1 MFMQAPTYPKLGH
14 GLGIRPSHWEK
25 ILEGGHGL
33 DWFEIISENFMDTEG
48 KPLALLEKARKDYS
62 IVSHGV
68 SMSIGSADPLNQT
81 YLKKLKTLFD
91 RIQPAWFSDHL
102 CWTGINQFNTHDLLP
117 LPQTPAVVEHIV
129 NRIDEVQNYMGRKM
143 LIENVS
149 SYVSFKESSMTE
161 WDFISEI
168 AKRSGCGILLDIN
181 NIYVNAHNHGFN
193 AHDYLEAV
201 PVNLVGQF
209 HLAGHTDNGSFLVD
223 THSAKMLDATWD
235 LYRLALQKFKNVPT
249 MVEWDAEIPTF
260 DVLLSEINRAKEI
273 EKNALA

>member
-1 MFMQAPTYPKLGH
+1 MRSSPPVLGH

-25 ILEGGHGL
+25 ILEGGHDL

-62 IVSHGV
+62 IVCHGV
-68 SMSIGSADPLNQT
+68 SMSIGSVDPLNQN
-81 YLKKLKTLFD
+81 YLKKLKALFD

-102 CWTGINQFNTHDLLP
+102 CWTGVNQLNTHDLLP
-117 LPQTPAVVEHIV
+117 LPQTPTVVEHIV

-149 SYVSFKESSMTE
+149 SYVSFKESTMTE
-161 WDFISEI
+161 WDFISDI

-181 NIYVNAHNHGFN
+181 NIYVNAFNHGFN
-193 AHDYLEAV
+193 ALDYLEGV
-201 PVNLVGQF
+201 PAQYVSQF
-209 HLAGHTDNGSFLVD
+209 HLAGHTNNGTYLVD

-235 LYRLALQKFKNVPT
+235 LYRLALQKFKHVPT

-273 EKNALA
+273 EKSVLA